1 MAPLLDSPLVGERSG
16 ELARGAGD
24 ERVLVLGIGNLL
36 MGDEG
41 VGVHVLRALAAR
53 EAIAGARL
61 LDGGTGGVNLL
72 LEFGAAKDI
81 ILVDATRDGRP
92 AGTLAYQRPE
102 RVGDLPRG
110 LSAHDFGL
118 KDLFA
123 AAALIGRMPR
133 LHLYTVSV
141 EEVRP
146 MCLELSG
153 PVAAAV
159 PALTG
164 VVHAH
169 AAALA
174 EAISHAHAP

>member
-1 MAPLLDSPLVGERSG
+1 MPPLLDSPLVGESSA

-41 VGVHVLRALAAR
+41 VGVHVLRALAASDPIPGSR
-53 EAIAGARL
+53 I

-72 LEFGAAKDI
+72 LEFGAAQDI
-81 ILVDATRDGRP
+81 ILIDATRDQRP

-102 RVGDLPRG
+102 RVGDIPRG

-123 AAALIGRMPR
+123 AAALLGRMPR

-141 EEVRP
+141 EEIRP
-146 MCLELSG
+146 MCMELSR
-153 PVAAAV
+153 PVAEAV
-159 PALTG
+159 PALAS

-174 EAISHAHAP
+174 AAPSHAA